1 MEKKKKETVVRVVID
16 ICINNQ
22 LKNGE
27 VQEEVTSSPPPYI
40 PYLFPIQMPVT
51 TSYVVSPLLVSP
63 WNIGNMADHFR
74 TNHKRQ
80 YLAANTRI

>member
-1 MEKKKKETVVRVVID
+1 MVGIVID
-16 ICINNQ
+16 ICTNSQ

-27 VQEEVTSSPPPYI
+27 AQAGVTYI
-40 PYLFPIQMPVT
+40 LTTTLNILSVGLFTIQMPVA
-51 TSYVVSPLLVSP
+51 TSAVVSPLLVSP